1 MNINY
6 ARVKLKKLN
15 QKQSSANS
23 DLVADIIFERNHCFV
38 IGNN

>member
-15 QKQSSANS
+15 QKQSSANFNM
-23 DLVADIIFERNHCFV
+23 VVNTIFEKNHCFV
-38 IGNN
+38 IAND